1 MLQRIKKLLEDNAL
15 ILAIIASIII
25 AFLSLTSIPK
35 IDLGIKIKSADKYL
49 HAIAYFTLSVVWYF
63 ALYEKLK
70 KNSFKFYVILLLIA
84 YGIILEALQGGLTNY
99 RTADFFDVIAN
110 TFGIVL
116 ATLFF
121 GKIMKWY
128 HRI

>member
-1 MLQRIKKLLEDNAL
+1 MLQRIKKLLEHNAL
-15 ILAIIASIII
+15 LLAIIASIII

-35 IDLGIKIKSADKYL
+35 IDLGINIKSGDKYL
-49 HAIAYFTLSVVWYF
+49 HALAYFTLSVVWYF
-63 ALYEKLK
+63 ALYKKIK
-70 KNSFKFYVILLLIA
+70 KNNFKFYVILLLIA

-99 RTADFFDVIAN
+99 RTADFFDVMAN
-110 TFGIVL
+110 TFGIIL

-121 GKIMKWY
+121 DKIMKWY

>member
-1 MLQRIKKLLEDNAL
+1 MLQRIKKLLEHNAL

-25 AFLSLTSIPK
+25 AFLSLSSIPK
-35 IDLGIKIKSADKYL
+35 IDLGIKIKSGDKYL
-49 HAIAYFTLSVVWYF
+49 HALAYFTLSVVWYF
-63 ALYEKLK
+63 ALNKKIK

-99 RTADFFDVIAN
+99 RTADFFDVMAN
-110 TFGIVL
+110 TFGIIL

-121 GKIMKWY
+121 DKIMKWY